1 MEWIQKYAVP
11 KPLDDIML
19 ASTAQN
25 DPRAH
30 LKLLKKYLSIVPCL
44 MDIDPLLSR
53 PTLWHGDLHSS
64 NFFVENNLITAV
76 IDWQGSWAGPLFLQG
91 QPSPLVDYQGSILLN
106 RPDNFDDLDPEQQT
120 QIKRQIFKS
129 TLFQLYLME
138 TEKQNPLLAN
148 AFHLDHGKTRR
159 LAVEMAGNT
168 WDDEIV
174 SFRESLINGEKYDY
188 TNIMTPARADRVA
201 GIGKS

>member
-1 MEWIQKYAVP
+1 
-11 KPLDDIML
+11 
-19 ASTAQN
+19 
-25 DPRAH
+25 
-30 LKLLKKYLSIVPCL
+30 

-64 NFFVENNLITAV
+64 NFFVENNFITAV
-76 IDWQGSWAGPLFLQG
+76 IDWQGSWAGPLFLQAN
-91 QPSPLVDYQGSILLN
+91 PSPLVDYQGSILLN
-106 RPDNFDDLDPEQQT
+106 RPDNFNDLDPEQQT

-129 TLFQLYLME
+129 TLLQLYLIE
-138 TEKQNPLLAN
+138 TGKRNPLLAK

-159 LAVEMAGNT
+159 LAVELAGNS

-174 SFRESLINGEKYDY
+174 SFRESLINVEMYDY
-188 TNIMTPARADRVA
+188 TNLMTPARADRVA

>member
-1 MEWIQKYAVP
+1 
-11 KPLDDIML
+11 ML
-19 ASTAQN
+19 VSTAQN
-25 DPRAH
+25 NPQAH
-30 LKLLKKYLSIVPCL
+30 LDLLKKYLSIVPCL

-64 NFFVENNLITAV
+64 NIFVENNLITSV
-76 IDWQGSWAGPLFLQG
+76 IDWQGSWTGPLFLQA

-106 RPDNFDDLDPEQQT
+106 RPDNFDELDPEQQA

-129 TLFQLYLME
+129 TLFQLYLMG
-138 TEKQNPLLAN
+138 TEKRNPLLAK

-159 LAVEMAGNT
+159 LAVELAGNT

-174 SFRESLINGEKYDY
+174 SFRESLINVEKYDF
-188 TNIMTPARADRVA
+188 TNLMTPARANPLK
-201 GIGKS
+201 GIGKSLASKVTAPITSPRKN